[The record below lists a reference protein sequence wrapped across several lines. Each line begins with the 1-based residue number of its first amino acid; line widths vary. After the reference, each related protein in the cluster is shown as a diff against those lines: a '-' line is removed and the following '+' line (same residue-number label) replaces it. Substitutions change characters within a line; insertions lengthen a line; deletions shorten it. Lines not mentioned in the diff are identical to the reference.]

1 MVPGMHS
8 ENVTIPE
15 PGRFRLRLEHTLLVS
30 FLIHALILSIK
41 FALPDMAMPSS
52 LSNKSREPV
61 ALSVK
66 LVARPREAT
75 ATAKPAPLPDS
86 QKVLT
91 VNAPAVA
98 AGVAVAAFVVPAPSV
113 PVPNSAAKPV
123 KPVVRRRKPE
133 ALRKKTLKPIP
144 MTIPVTPVPVPI
156 TLPDIAIASKPTMVS
171 PPRPES
177 AVVMAQTPVP
187 EVEFSVPP
195 APAVNAPTVQEV
207 QRIEDLR
214 QAELRQEEMRLETQ
228 RAEAAAQAAAQQ
240 AAAQREA
247 QRQEALQQEAER
259 AQAAAQAAAQQAA
272 QRQDAL
278 QQEVERAQ
286 AAVQAAAQQAA
297 AQREAQRQDA
307 LQQEAERAQAA
318 AQAAAQQA
326 AAQLDAQRQD
336 AQRAAAAAQAAAR
349 QAAADREAQRL
360 EAQRQAALRQ
370 EAQRK
375 AEVALAA
382 RAAEKPAQLP
392 MESAKRQTVIGRA
405 EQDLRLRMMAE
416 GWRQKIEQNAP
427 FDVFRAAKNGA
438 PYENPVVTVSLRR
451 DGSLESVVIDRSS
464 GVPAIDNAVRRVI
477 LMLSPFAPFTSDVA
491 MEYDVVEIRRVWT
504 FDTAVRLLYGGR

>member
-247 QRQEALQQEAER
+247 QRQ
-259 AQAAAQAAAQQAA
+259 
-272 QRQDAL
+272 
-278 QQEVERAQ
+278 
-286 AAVQAAAQQAA
+286 
-297 AQREAQRQDA
+297 DA